1 MNRYCADFGSKWLFG
16 VIFVQWG
23 ELEMWCPSFDSNKGK
38 QSILM
43 QIANICH
50 LISDC
55 SSPCE
60 RSVVLPSSSSGAE
73 AADGCTALVRAGV
86 RASVN
91 PL

>member
-1 MNRYCADFGSKWLFG
+1 MYRYCADFVSKRLFG

-38 QSILM
+38 LM
-43 QIANICH
+43 QIANIYH
-50 LISDC
+50 LKSDR

-73 AADGCTALVRAGV
+73 APGGCTALVRAGV